1 MSELAREMKER
12 DITNIWELT
21 EFDQW
26 VNDAT
31 RKDIENTVEKEG
43 GDVFGLKVWSWE
55 MLPAEKLKGICNF
68 GIDLVFR
75 NKDRAKVL
83 KLIDEEAKKPFSM
96 AATKKLVD
104 KLFKLAILS
113 CMWV

>member
-1 MSELAREMKER
+1 MKEH

-104 KLFKLAILS
+104 ELFKLAILS